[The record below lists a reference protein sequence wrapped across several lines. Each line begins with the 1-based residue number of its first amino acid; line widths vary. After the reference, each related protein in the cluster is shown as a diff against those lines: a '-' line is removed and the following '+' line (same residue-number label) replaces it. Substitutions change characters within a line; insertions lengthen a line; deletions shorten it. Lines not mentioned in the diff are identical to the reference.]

1 MAVLQVN
8 MKNAMATRGL
18 AVMMLVL
25 LLVPAVVMAVSP
37 APAPSPMTGSGAPN
51 SPLSSNPGGPIDTSP
66 SGAPNSP
73 LSSNPGGPIDISPT
87 GQTSAAHLNL
97 VPSATTASLS
107 VVLACIAAAA
117 ATF

>member
-8 MKNAMATRGL
+8 MKNAMATRRL

-37 APAPSPMTGSGAPN
+37 APAPSPMTG
-51 SPLSSNPGGPIDTSP
+51 